1 MRGAKPM
8 KVAIKQTKYC
18 YCDEQIF
25 KDYPILEKYRDR
37 MDYYTG
43 YDDGT
48 NFNYWSEHDYS
59 QYYSDNAIVIDLNND
74 ELVKLLQELMNESHL
89 VIGWANKY
97 DHKTYGVDFIV
108 EIYDDWRE

>member
-1 MRGAKPM
+1 MRGAKLM

-48 NFNYWSEHDYS
+48 NFNYWSE
-59 QYYSDNAIVIDLNND
+59 Q
-74 ELVKLLQELMNESHL
+74 
-89 VIGWANKY
+89 
-97 DHKTYGVDFIV
+97 
-108 EIYDDWRE
+108 

>member
-1 MRGAKPM
+1 M
-8 KVAIKQTKYC
+8 KVVIQQTERC
-18 YCDEQIF
+18 YENEQIF
-25 KDYPILEKYRDR
+25 KRYPILEKYRDK

-48 NFNYWSEHDYS
+48 NFNYWKECDYS
-59 QYYSDNAIVIDLNND
+59 QYCRDNAIVIDLNND

-89 VIGWANKY
+89 VIGWASKY

>member
-1 MRGAKPM
+1 M
-8 KVAIKQTKYC
+8 KVVIKQTEYC
-18 YCDEQIF
+18 YEDEQIF
-25 KDYPILEKYRDR
+25 KRYPILEKYRDK

-48 NFNYWSEHDYS
+48 NFNYWSERDYS

-74 ELVKLLQELMNESHL
+74 ELVKLLQELTNESHL

-108 EIYDDWRE
+108 EIYDDYRE